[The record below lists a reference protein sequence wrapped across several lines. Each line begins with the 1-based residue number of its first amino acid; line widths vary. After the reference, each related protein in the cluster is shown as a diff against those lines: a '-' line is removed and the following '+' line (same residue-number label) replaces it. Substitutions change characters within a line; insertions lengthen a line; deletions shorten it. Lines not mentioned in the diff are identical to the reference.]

1 MRTFWVIVVGLAF
14 VAALASGLMWLFA
27 GDMVYVP
34 RLQSSDPAVVTTAYF
49 DAQRWALDSV
59 AQDAEAPS
67 VAVLRQAADPAT
79 PLPDDVR
86 FAKKI
91 TLGDRMTLPAGSGY
105 RESSQFLVTYT
116 SRVEGASGQKP
127 GIRMWWVTL
136 GLDEGGRWRVTG
148 LAPAQ

>member
-1 MRTFWVIVVGLAF
+1 MRTFWVIVVGLLF
-14 VAALASGLMWLFA
+14 VAALASGLAWLFA

-34 RLQSSDPAVVTTAYF
+34 RLQDSDPAVVTAAYF

-67 VAVLRQAADPAT
+67 IAVLRQAADPAA

-86 FAKKI
+86 FAQGI
-91 TLGDRMTLPAGSGY
+91 AVGEPEVLTAASGY
-105 RESSQFLVTYT
+105 LESVRFLVTYT
-116 SRVEGASGQKP
+116 SRVEGASGQRP

-136 GLDEGGRWRVTG
+136 GLDEGGRWRVTS
-148 LAPAQ
+148 LMPAQ